1 MLLHVYNP
9 LSAATRAL
17 KAAGRSV
24 TSWAYHAVMSSNKRT
39 NPTGINRSEDAELS
53 PSERAKLLSA
63 GRDLHRNFAIV
74 GWAVRKHL
82 DYVASF
88 VFQGKIADAEKNAKL
103 EKFISKWS
111 KKENF
116 DVAGRHDLRRFLRL
130 SEQRRTIDGDVFVA
144 KLWDPLDKRIHGKVQ
159 AIEGDRIR
167 SFTGSMPTILQG
179 QQVIHGVRIDDYG
192 AAMQYALHRRT
203 GGGPWAGQ
211 GSSFSFERMLNAKFV
226 YHHAYWDRFD
236 QTRGISPLAAVY
248 NSLVDLYESFDY
260 ALAKMKVS
268 QLLGLIFYRE
278 ASDSIGETE
287 VVDQADA
294 TADPRYKVKFGKDP
308 FKLELDPGDRAEFLE
323 SKSPSSEFQAFCQT
337 MVALVLKAFDIPYSF
352 YAENFSN
359 YSGSRQ
365 ALLQYEQ
372 SAENRRAENRDLL
385 NDLTAWRLKLAIDEG
400 DPDLEGI
407 TLDDLRWEWVASAL
421 PWIDPL
427 KEGTANALAVDRGF
441 DSVPG
446 VCKAAGKDAFEIAK
460 EQADFEKRV
469 GDYREEI
476 GLPRYPIS
484 NAVTYAE
491 VAKIALADDKEP
503 AKDGAQNATAA

>member
-1 MLLHVYNP
+1 MLLRVYNP
-9 LSAATRAL
+9 LPAAARAL
-17 KAAGRSV
+17 QAAGR
-24 TSWAYHAVMSSNKRT
+24 WAYHAVIPSNKRT

-53 PSERAKLLSA
+53 TTERAKLLSA
-63 GRDLHRNFAIV
+63 GRDLHRNFALV

-82 DYVASF
+82 DYVSTF
-88 VFQGKIADAEKNAKL
+88 TFQGKLADAVKNAKL
-103 EKFISKWS
+103 EAFVAKWS

-116 DVAGRHDLRRFLRL
+116 DVAQRHDLRRFLRL
-130 SEQRRTIDGDVFVA
+130 SEQRRTIDGDVFVS
-144 KLWDPLDKRIHGKVQ
+144 KLWDPRNKRIHGKVQ

-167 SFTGSMPTILQG
+167 SFLGNPPALVKG
-179 QQVIHGVRIDDYG
+179 QQVIHGVRLDDYG

-211 GSSFSFERMLNAKFV
+211 GSSFTFERMLNAKFV

-248 NSLVDLYESFDY
+248 NSLIDLYESFDY

-268 QLLGLIFYRE
+268 QLLGLIFYRD
-278 ASDSIGETE
+278 AADSVGDTTDESTTDE
-287 VVDQADA
+287 NGVTV
-294 TADPRYKVKFGKDP
+294 PKYKVKFGKDP
-308 FKLELDPGDRAEFLE
+308 FKLELDAGDKAEFLE
-323 SKSPSSEFQAFCQT
+323 SKSPSSEFQTFCQT

-385 NDLTAWRLKLAIDEG
+385 NDLTAWRLGLAIAEG

-407 TLDDLRWEWVASAL
+407 TLDDLRWEWVAAAL

-427 KEGTANALAVDRGF
+427 KEGTANALAVQEGF
-441 DSVPG
+441 DSTPG
-446 VCKAAGKDAFEIAK
+446 VCKAAGKDAFEIAV
-460 EQADFEKRV
+460 EQADHEVRV
-469 GDYREEI
+469 NKMRADK
-476 GLPRYPIS
+476 GLQPRPVN
-484 NAVTYAE
+484 NAVTYMQLA
-491 VAKIALADDKEP
+491 ALQQQGDKSN
-503 AKDGAQNATAA
+503 DSAA